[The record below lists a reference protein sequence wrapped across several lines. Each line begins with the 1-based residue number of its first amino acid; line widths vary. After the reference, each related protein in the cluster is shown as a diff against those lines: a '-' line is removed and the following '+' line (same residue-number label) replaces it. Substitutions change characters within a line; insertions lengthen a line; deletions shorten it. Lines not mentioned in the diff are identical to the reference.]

1 MSWLLAVCP
10 VLGIIAMAMSLS
22 HLLPVAVA
30 VAVGDGTAGIF
41 LASMTANLA
50 AGGLLWLTTHRARH
64 DLQMREGVLLII
76 LVWVGGALFAAA
88 PLYFGIPGIS
98 FTDAYFESMSGLTAT
113 GATLL
118 DGLDRLPPSINVWR
132 AELQWLGGMGVIV
145 LVVAVLPMIGV
156 GGRQIS
162 KAEIPGPMK
171 DESLT
176 PRMTQTAKGLWMIY
190 VVLTV
195 ACLLAYRLA
204 GMSWLDALIHSFT
217 TLSLGGF
224 SSHEASLGFFDSPVI
239 ECTAMVFM
247 LLAGINF
254 ATHFLAWQRR
264 SPAAYHRDLELPY
277 FLGVLAVSV
286 VLIAAFLWANGVY
299 PDFTATL
306 RHAAFHAVSVGT
318 NTGYATTDYNVWPV
332 FAPLWLMFLGT
343 FVACSGSAGGGIKMI
358 RAMIL
363 YRQLYREFIK
373 LSHPN
378 AVNPL
383 KIGPQ
388 VVPNQVVFSVLAFL
402 FAWLTTLVSM
412 TLLLTLSGLDAIT
425 AFSAIV
431 ASLNNIGPGLHQVGP
446 ATTFAV
452 LNDFQTWVCT
462 VTMLLGRLE
471 LLTVLVILTPAFWRK

>member
-22 HLLPVAVA
+22 HALPVATALVLK
-30 VAVGDGTAGIF
+30 DGTAGVF
-41 LASMTANLA
+41 LSSMVLNFAVGA
-50 AGGLLWLTTHRARH
+50 LLWLSTRRHRH
-64 DLQMREGVLLII
+64 ELQMREGVLLIA
-76 LVWVGGALFAAA
+76 LVWTGGALFATV
-88 PLYFGIPGIS
+88 PLYFAIPGIS
-98 FTDAYFESMSGLTAT
+98 FTDAYFEAMSGLTAT

-118 DGLDRLPPSINVWR
+118 EGLEHLAPSINVWR

-145 LVVAVLPMIGV
+145 LVVAILPMIGV

-171 DESLT
+171 DDALT
-176 PRMTQTAKGLWMIY
+176 PRMTQTAKGLWIVY
-190 VVLTV
+190 VALTA
-195 ACLLAYRLA
+195 ACFLAYHWA

-224 SSHEASLGFFDSPVI
+224 SSYDASLGYFDSPLI
-239 ECTAMVFM
+239 ECVAMLFM

-254 ATHFLAWQRR
+254 STHFLVWQKR
-264 SPAAYHRDLELPY
+264 SLKPYSRDSELPY

-286 VLIAAFLWANGVY
+286 AGIALFLLANGVY
-299 PDFTATL
+299 ADWLTAL
-306 RHAAFHAVSVGT
+306 RLAAFHTISVGT
-318 NTGYATTDYNVWPV
+318 NTGYATIDYNLWPV
-332 FAPLWLMFLGT
+332 FGPLWLMFLGT

-363 YRQLYREFIK
+363 YRQLSREFSK
-373 LSHPN
+373 LAHPN
-378 AVNPL
+378 AVTPL
-383 KIGPQ
+383 KISGQ
-388 VVPNQVVFSVLAFL
+388 TVPNQVVFSVLAFF
-402 FAWLTTLVSM
+402 FAWLATLVGM

-446 ATTFAV
+446 ATNFSV
-452 LNDFQTWVCT
+452 LSDFQTWVCT
-462 VTMLLGRLE
+462 ATMLLGRLE
-471 LLTVLVILTPAFWRK
+471 LLTVLVIFTPAFWRK

>member
-1 MSWLLAVCP
+1 MAWLLAVCP

-22 HLLPVAVA
+22 HALPVAISLILD
-30 VAVGDGTAGIF
+30 DGTTGIF
-41 LASMTANLA
+41 LLSMGANFA
-50 AGGLLWLTTHRARH
+50 AGALLWLATRRYRQE
-64 DLQMREGVLLII
+64 LQLREGILLIT
-76 LVWVGGALFAAA
+76 LVWTGGALFATV
-88 PLYFGIPGIS
+88 PLYLGIPGIT

-118 DGLDRLPPSINVWR
+118 EGLDRMAPSLNVWR

-145 LVVAVLPMIGV
+145 LVVAVLPMVGV

-171 DESLT
+171 DDALT

-190 VVLTV
+190 VALTA
-195 ACLLAYRLA
+195 ACLVAYRVS

-224 SSHEASLGFFDSPVI
+224 SSHDASLGYFNSPVI
-239 ECTAMVFM
+239 ETVAMVFM
-247 LLAGINF
+247 ALAGINF
-254 ATHFLAWQRR
+254 ATHFLVWQQRR
-264 SPAAYHRDLELPY
+264 LAFYRRDLELPY
-277 FLGVLAVSV
+277 FLGVLGASV
-286 VLIAAFLWANGVY
+286 ALITVFLWAHGTY
-299 PDFTATL
+299 PDGLTTF
-306 RHAAFHAVSVGT
+306 RHAAFHTISVGT
-318 NTGYATTDYNVWPV
+318 NTGYATIDYDRWPV

-343 FVACSGSAGGGIKMI
+343 FVACSGSAGGGIKLV

-363 YRQLYREFIK
+363 YRQVFREFTK

-383 KIGPQ
+383 KLRAQ
-388 VVPNQVVFSVLAFL
+388 VVPNQVVFAVLGFF
-402 FAWLTTLVSM
+402 FAWLATLVGV
-412 TLLLTLSGLDAIT
+412 TLLLTFSGLDLVT
-425 AFSAIV
+425 AFSAAA

-452 LNDFQTWVCT
+452 LTDFQTWVCT
-462 VTMLLGRLE
+462 ATMLLGRLE

>member
-1 MSWLLAVCP
+1 MGWLLAVCP

-22 HLLPVAVA
+22 HLLPVAV
-30 VAVGDGTAGIF
+30 
-41 LASMTANLA
+41 SLA
-50 AGGLLWLTTHRARH
+50 AGDGVSVVFLISMALNLVTGAVLWLTTRH
-64 DLQMREGVLLII
+64 VQHELQMREGVLLII
-76 LVWVGGALFAAA
+76 LVWVGGALFATF

-118 DGLDRLPPSINVWR
+118 DGLDRLPPAVNVWR

-176 PRMTQTAKGLWMIY
+176 PRMTQTAKGLWLIY
-190 VVLTV
+190 VALTA
-195 ACLLAYRLA
+195 ACLVTYRAA
-204 GMSWLDALIHSFT
+204 GMSWLDALVHSFT
-217 TLSLGGF
+217 TVSLGGF
-224 SSHEASLGFFDSPVI
+224 SSHDSSLGYFASPAI
-239 ECTAMVFM
+239 ESAAMVFM

-254 ATHFLAWQRR
+254 ATHFLAWQQRSAAPYRR
-264 SPAAYHRDLELPY
+264 DSELPY
-277 FLGVLAVSV
+277 FLGVLAAS
-286 VLIAAFLWANGVY
+286 IAAITVFLWANGAY
-299 PDFTATL
+299 PEWGEAL
-306 RHAAFHAVSVGT
+306 RQAAFHVISVGT
-318 NTGYATTDYNVWPV
+318 NTGYSTTDYGLWPV

-358 RAMIL
+358 RAIIL
-363 YRQLYREFIK
+363 YRQVYREFNK
-373 LSHPN
+373 LAHPA

-383 KIGPQ
+383 KIGSQ

-402 FAWLTTLVSM
+402 FAWLATLVGM

-431 ASLNNIGPGLHQVGP
+431 ASLNNIGPGLHHVGP

-452 LNDFQTWVCT
+452 LSDFQTWVCT
-462 VTMLLGRLE
+462 ATMLLGRLE
-471 LLTVLVILTPAFWRK
+471 LLTVLVVLTPAFWRK